1 MAAVCTGTSHG
12 TLIPLTTPWLTLE
25 SAFCTGFSAG
35 QLIRHLL
42 YLLCISLKKLCPF
55 TGSSFPKAKPT
66 LGMRRVVWFALV
78 RLLFLPAL
86 YQWWAQQTSPACAKF
101 LLALWLLQVVNISI
115 NFMAPTSIDIDVSY
129 N

>member
-1 MAAVCTGTSHG
+1 
-12 TLIPLTTPWLTLE
+12 
-25 SAFCTGFSAG
+25 
-35 QLIRHLL
+35 
-42 YLLCISLKKLCPF
+42 
-55 TGSSFPKAKPT
+55 
-66 LGMRRVVWFALV
+66 MRRVVWFALV